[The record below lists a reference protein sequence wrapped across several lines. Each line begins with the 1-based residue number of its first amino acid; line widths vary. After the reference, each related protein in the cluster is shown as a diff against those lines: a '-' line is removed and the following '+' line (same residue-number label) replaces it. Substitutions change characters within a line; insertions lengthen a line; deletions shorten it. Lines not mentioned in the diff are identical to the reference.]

1 MEISLPEL
9 IKYPLPSL
17 PSFYVWEIMH
27 ATIKKMN
34 KHVAKLQK
42 EVEDAK
48 DRLEAAQRKV
58 HKLGLQKDI
67 CDPLWLWLCR
77 LTG

>member
-1 MEISLPEL
+1 MTEFIVKPPFLL
-9 IKYPLPSL
+9 
-17 PSFYVWEIMH
+17 SFYVWEIMH

-58 HKLGLQKDI
+58 NKL
-67 CDPLWLWLCR
+67 R
-77 LTG
+77 LSSWCIWYQNILSLVVFYP